1 MGWKKDLE
9 HVLKVYYKYNATSFR
24 EAEWVRLRDK
34 FFTHFLPHKDE
45 ALGIKERCPMDY
57 MPYIE
62 EHFWR
67 AMGLHLNGLQDFTA
81 WIKPGSYYHGLV
93 AQQGHL
99 HKYPHLV
106 GVPLPRW
113 PQVTPSES
121 HQESQKKAE
130 TLATSS
136 SEPSSR
142 ATATPVMETPVAE
155 THLLPW
161 RQAEWVTASHELN
174 ESRLA

>member
-1 MGWKKDLE
+1 MIGCRYHSAGWKKDLE
-9 HVLKVYYKYNATSFR
+9 HVLKVYYRYNTTSYK

-34 FFTHFLPHKDE
+34 FFTYFLLHKEE

-62 EHFWR
+62 EQFWR
-67 AMGLHLNGLQDFTA
+67 STGLCLNGLQDFTM
-81 WIKPGSYYHGLV
+81 WIKLGSYYHGLV

-99 HKYPHLV
+99 QKCPHLA
-106 GVPLPRW
+106 GVPLPRR

-121 HQESQKKAE
+121 HRDLQKKVE

-136 SEPSSR
+136 SEPS
-142 ATATPVMETPVAE
+142 T
-155 THLLPW
+155 
-161 RQAEWVTASHELN
+161 
-174 ESRLA
+174 